1 MAGTTAAD
9 TVLDMST
16 DVENYTKTQLKRD
29 REWTDAAITKFLG
42 EPDGYADNPYS
53 SRTQIHLY
61 DAERVYAV
69 EGTREFAEWRE
80 KSRARRAGARKA
92 VETKRAKTMAVV
104 KQRLGKVRLRKH
116 AVGLTEEKLRERAV
130 SHYNDMQESR
140 AYEYDYDFD
149 PVGVEGAPDEFY
161 ARIEVNYLRH
171 QGTKYD
177 TELDN
182 YIGATG
188 VRDAV
193 DMVREHVY
201 ALIAA
206 EYPHLKGECERQL
219 EDRRNMGAQ
228 RQAARG
234 GRW

>member
-1 MAGTTAAD
+1 
-9 TVLDMST
+9 MST

-29 REWTDAAITKFLG
+29 REWTDAAIRKFLG
-42 EPDGYADNPYS
+42 EPDSHKDNPYS
-53 SRTQIHLY
+53 SRSQIRLY
-61 DAERVYAV
+61 DAERVHAV

-80 KSRARRAGARKA
+80 KSRSRRAGARKA

-104 KQRLGKVRLRKH
+104 EQRLGKVRLRKH
-116 AVGLTEEKLRERAV
+116 SVGLSEETLRERAV
-130 SHYNDMQESR
+130 AHYNNMQESR

-149 PVGVEGAPDEFY
+149 PVGVQGAPDGFY
-161 ARIEVNYLRH
+161 QRIEVNYLRH

-177 TELDN
+177 SELDA

-193 DMVREHVY
+193 GMVREHVY
-201 ALIAA
+201 GLIAA
-206 EYPHLKGECERQL
+206 EYPHLKDECARQL
-219 EDRRNMGAQ
+219 DDRRGMEAQ
-228 RQAARG
+228 RRAARG